1 MKDFVIEKYGVAVSD
16 DDAMPLFER
25 YGIERNVKLPQG
37 FLDFYSKYNGF
48 KVSDNDLTFVFE
60 LKDKFWNRSRLE
72 MEGLLSVKDILVVA
86 SSNEGVTYP
95 KGILPFVD
103 IELAEIGISLRGD
116 SFGAVF
122 FCEKDPLPEQ
132 VDNPSESSEEELQSF
147 DPSKGQLSKLVV
159 KLADSF
165 EDFMSTLNAKEWG

>member
-1 MKDFVIEKYGVAVSD
+1 MSKGVMRDFVIEKYGVAISD

-25 YGIERNVKLPQG
+25 YGIEHNVKLPKD

-72 MEGLLSVKDILVVA
+72 MEGLLSVKDILFVA

-103 IELAEIGISLRGD
+103 IELAEIAISFRCD

-122 FCEKDPLPEQ
+122 LCEKDPLPGQ
-132 VDNPSESSEEELQSF
+132 VDNPSESSEEELQNF
-147 DPSKGQLSKLVV
+147 DPSKGQLSKRVV

-165 EDFMSTLNAKEWG
+165 EDFMST